1 MDVFTVAFFGHRII
15 ERPSLIEQ
23 RLEKL
28 IRELL
33 YSKEYVEFLVG
44 RDGDFDQLV
53 FSAVR
58 RCKNSVRGYNSAL
71 IRVMPYE
78 TAEYRNNEED
88 FHNYYDEIE
97 IYGTSAD
104 AHSKG
109 APILRWLTGPAASTT
124 KAVELG
130 RWLSTLWGKKKQL
143 STLLKTMN
151 L

>member
-33 YSKEYVEFLVG
+33 YSKEYVKFLVG

-58 RCKNSVRGYNSAL
+58 RCKNSVR
-71 IRVMPYE
+71 
-78 TAEYRNNEED
+78 D
-88 FHNYYDEIE
+88 
-97 IYGTSAD
+97 
-104 AHSKG
+104 
-109 APILRWLTGPAASTT
+109 
-124 KAVELG
+124 
-130 RWLSTLWGKKKQL
+130 
-143 STLLKTMN
+143 
-151 L
+151 